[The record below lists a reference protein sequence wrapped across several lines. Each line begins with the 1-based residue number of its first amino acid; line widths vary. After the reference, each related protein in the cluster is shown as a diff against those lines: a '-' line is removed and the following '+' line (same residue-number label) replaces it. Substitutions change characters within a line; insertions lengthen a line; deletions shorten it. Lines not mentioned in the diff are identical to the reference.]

1 MNSLLK
7 FSFLLFTFD
16 SIELPAV
23 TRHRESSSVTSD
35 ECSNQDDLYVD
46 ENNVIYLIEN
56 GKAINLA
63 HANVSRSDTNS
74 LPRNLSSSSSSSSS
88 NASSTF
94 TELQPASM
102 YTQLPSID
110 TLSGSQPQKISITS
124 EQHHNHHHQQYFL
137 YGTNEWK

>member
-1 MNSLLK
+1 MNC
-7 FSFLLFTFD
+7 
-16 SIELPAV
+16 IELQPVA
-23 TRHRESSSVTSD
+23 TLHRESSSVISD

-74 LPRNLSSSSSSSSS
+74 LPRNLSSSSSSSS

-110 TLSGSQPQKISITS
+110 TLSGSQPQKISNTA
-124 EQHHNHHHQQYFL
+124 EQHHLHHNHYHPQYVL